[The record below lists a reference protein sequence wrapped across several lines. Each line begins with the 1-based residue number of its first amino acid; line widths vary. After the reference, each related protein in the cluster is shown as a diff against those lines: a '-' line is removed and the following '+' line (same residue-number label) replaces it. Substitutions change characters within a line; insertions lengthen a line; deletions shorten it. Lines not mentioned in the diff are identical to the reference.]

1 MATQK
6 ETGAEKPAMQD
17 IIKSST
23 DIFHHAM
30 TTQASDHH
38 RAGAAR
44 IYLDKH
50 ECLIVVG
57 GDDFDGKVLDSM
69 DIYKDD
75 GMHYQ
80 GPPLS
85 KPRQRFGMAS
95 SCVDRFV
102 YCAGGNDKHG
112 KALDTVE
119 ILTFGHKGHPVG
131 LWHELDAKLN
141 QPRSEL
147 RLISHHNALFAVGG
161 RDSKGSV
168 LNTVERLNTQAGG
181 ALWELFP
188 NLNVGRREPIV
199 RVCFEALVVMGGYN
213 SQGQLCCSA
222 EMYDAHKSEWVL
234 VKLPP
239 PHSVPRQTSEFFD
252 LAAPPPSVALGPRLK
267 AECSRPAARGAG
279 VA

>member
-1 MATQK
+1 MLSRIRHLILVWTYKKSSYFSLFCLKGVLMATQK

-131 LWHELDAKLN
+131 V
-141 QPRSEL
+141 SL
-147 RLISHHNALFAVGG
+147 RQI
-161 RDSKGSV
+161 
-168 LNTVERLNTQAGG
+168 
-181 ALWELFP
+181 
-188 NLNVGRREPIV
+188 
-199 RVCFEALVVMGGYN
+199 
-213 SQGQLCCSA
+213 
-222 EMYDAHKSEWVL
+222 
-234 VKLPP
+234 PP
-239 PHSVPRQTSEFFD
+239 PTATATATG
-252 LAAPPPSVALGPRLK
+252 AANAT
-267 AECSRPAARGAG
+267 AAATATASATASGAATG
-279 VA
+279 AP